1 MMQPQLIY
9 LHLANTKIRRA
20 VGDIAVQSLAK
31 YIDDRFN
38 NLAKLQKQVQQAG
51 RQAGR
56 QQSKCCN
63 IWLDSLKEQL
73 PLTGGPGDI
82 IVLLH
87 CRPVIG

>member
-9 LHLANTKIRRA
+9 LHLANTKIPRA

-51 RQAGR
+51 RQAGSS
-56 QQSKCCN
+56 QSAV
-63 IWLDSLKEQL
+63 IYG
-73 PLTGGPGDI
+73 LT
-82 IVLLH
+82 L
-87 CRPVIG
+87 